1 MLISMTGFGKSS
13 GTFADKKITVELKSL
28 NSKQFDLTVKIPQL
42 YREKELTLRAL
53 LSEKLV
59 RGKVDLTIY
68 TEEADGD
75 KKVSINQNLALS
87 YLDELKTL
95 SKNASLELSSD
106 VLRTVL
112 NMPDVLQSEKTEL
125 QDDEWATVEG
135 VIADAAA
142 KLQNFRKD
150 EGARLEKDIQQ
161 RIENIEKLRQE
172 VEPHLD
178 DRLKGVRERIEKNIH
193 DLLNEDQGEKNRL
206 EQEIIYY
213 LEKLDITEEHVRLKG
228 HCEYF
233 IETIRNKEMAG
244 KKLAFIS
251 QEIGREINTMGSKAN
266 YVPIQK
272 LVVQMKD
279 ELEKIKEQLL
289 NIA

>member
-1 MLISMTGFGKSS
+1 MLTSMTGFGKAS
-13 GTFADKKITVELKSL
+13 GTYAEKKITVELKSL

-42 YREKELTLRAL
+42 YREKELTLRAML
-53 LSEKLV
+53 AEQLG

-95 SKNASLELSSD
+95 SSKSGLALSSD

-112 NMPDVLQSEKTEL
+112 NMPDVLQSEKSEL
-125 QDDEWATVEG
+125 DEEEWIAVEG
-135 VIADAAA
+135 VIKDASAQ
-142 KLQNFRKD
+142 LQNFRKD
-150 EGARLEKDIQQ
+150 EGYRLEKDIQE
-161 RIENIEKLRQE
+161 RIENIETLRQE
-172 VEPHLD
+172 VEPHLA
-178 DRLKGVRERIEKNIH
+178 DRLKGVRERIEKNIQ
-193 DLLNEDQGEKNRL
+193 DLLDEDQGEKNRL

-233 IETIRNKEMAG
+233 IETIQNKEMAG